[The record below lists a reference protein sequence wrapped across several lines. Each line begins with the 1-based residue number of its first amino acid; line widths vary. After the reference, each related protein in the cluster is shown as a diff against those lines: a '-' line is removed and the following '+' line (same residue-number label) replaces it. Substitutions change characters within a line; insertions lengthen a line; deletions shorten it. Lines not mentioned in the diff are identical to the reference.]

1 MQNIAI
7 LDVEYYVKETQRQL
21 NSKENYKAIKYNP
34 TTANIETANK
44 VVSSFQNKNLLIMNI
59 SKGIKAENPQ
69 DITFLPATKNT

>member
-21 NSKENYKAIKYNP
+21 NSKENYKIIKYNP

-69 DITFLPATKNT
+69 GITFLPATKNT

>member
-7 LDVEYYVKETQRQL
+7 LDVEYYVKETLRQL
-21 NSKENYKAIKYNP
+21 NSKENYKTIKYNP